1 MMIERMIERTKERL
15 NERRIERMIE
25 RKIERTIERM
35 IQLKQRKAILAW
47 AHMTNLRRMKERL
60 NERRRERM
68 IERMRERTTE
78 RMTELSLGPY
88 DSRNSEESDT
98 DAAYMINTLHPAST
112 TPHLRAEL
120 GSIRLQGQ

>member
-1 MMIERMIERTKERL
+1 MRKETRKERP
-15 NERRIERMIE
+15 
-25 RKIERTIERM
+25 
-35 IQLKQRKAILAW
+35 
-47 AHMTNLRRMKERL
+47 

-78 RMTELSLGPY
+78 RMIELSLGPH

-98 DAAYMINTLHPAST
+98 DAAYMINKLHLAST